1 MLLSTRI
8 SPNFNPYHNPRF
20 DQRLL
25 LWLRIYPLVP
35 EITFDWLQSY
45 LVHHDYDYKARD
57 YIQLLKFTANHE
69 KGNSCSIR
77 YLSWKKWV
85 FGIFFLRYGKS
96 VIKWSQCHESHEIIS
111 ISKDF
116 IVKRRYGIRICVWT
130 VNFSKDIKK
139 GIFFIWFLSFAVQ
152 EINWYHRPFERYLKE
167 LSFAA
172 NLTFLA
178 QFV

>member
-1 MLLSTRI
+1 MVTWAPKLEGAGDIRSDLKVWTLSRFADAIDRIQFGGWDCYKLLELQNGNFRI
-8 SPNFNPYHNPRF
+8 PSIKY
-20 DQRLL
+20 
-25 LWLRIYPLVP
+25 
-35 EITFDWLQSY
+35 TG
-45 LVHHDYDYKARD
+45 
-57 YIQLLKFTANHE
+57 NHK

-77 YLSWKKWV
+77 YFSWKKWV

-96 VIKWSQCHESHEIIS
+96 IIKWSQCHKSHEIIS

>member
-1 MLLSTRI
+1 MYLICTDFSMLTGQTGLP
-8 SPNFNPYHNPRF
+8 PNQPTSLKVKNVHNFVIFQPIWLKLGMYIAYH
-20 DQRLL
+20 
-25 LWLRIYPLVP
+25 
-35 EITFDWLQSY
+35 
-45 LVHHDYDYKARD
+45 K
-57 YIQLLKFTANHE
+57 

-77 YLSWKKWV
+77 YFSWKKWV

-96 VIKWSQCHESHEIIS
+96 VIKWSQCHKSHEIIS

-130 VNFSKDIKK
+130 VNFSKEVKK

-152 EINWYHRPFERYLKE
+152 EINWYHRPFERYSKE
-167 LSFAA
+167 LSYAA